1 MAAPG
6 LLSTRRFSAS
16 TRFRLQVQFARAWEA
31 LADTY
36 HIQAAEFVRRLRAQL
51 PMDEAL
57 DRFFREVGVP
67 SAMTDTVRARALIA
81 LAPLF
86 EEEENEESPEE
97 TRESGWSPLRP
108 DHLIGALRRRA
119 QYVEETNLECRL
131 AASIADEAVAATHV
145 RMALEIAEL
154 LAGEC
159 SPDESIMHYVRSF
172 NLPAIDA
179 QIIFRRAMA
188 TWAERDPLGLDRV
201 EPVTPMAPTMAICA
215 SGAQVDFAGRI
226 RLGLRAAIS

>member
-6 LLSTRRFSAS
+6 MISTRRFSAS
-16 TRFRLQVQFARAWEA
+16 TRLRLQVHFARAWEA

-36 HIQAAEFVRRLRAQL
+36 HLQATEFVRRLRIQL

-67 SAMTDTVRARALIA
+67 AAMTETVRARALIA
-81 LAPLF
+81 LAPLLED
-86 EEEENEESPEE
+86 EEAPEENPEP
-97 TRESGWSPLRP
+97 TWSPLRP
-108 DHLIGALRRRA
+108 DRLIGALRRRA
-119 QYVEETNLECRL
+119 RYVEETNLECRL

-145 RMALEIAEL
+145 GMALDIAEL
-154 LAGEC
+154 LADEC
-159 SPDESIMHYVRSF
+159 TPDESIMHYVRSF

-188 TWAERDPLGLDRV
+188 RWAERDPLGLDRV
-201 EPVTPMAPTMAICA
+201 EPVTPTVAICA
-215 SGAQVDFAGRI
+215 SGAQLDFSGRM
-226 RLGLRAAIS
+226 RLGLRAAIG

>member
-1 MAAPG
+1 LIP
-6 LLSTRRFSAS
+6 TRRFSQS
-16 TRFRLQVQFARAWEA
+16 NRFRLQVLFARAWEA

-36 HIQAAEFVRRLRAQL
+36 QHQAAEFVRRLRNHL
-51 PMDEAL
+51 PVEEAL

-67 SAMTDTVRARALIA
+67 DAMADTVRARALIA
-81 LAPLF
+81 LAPMA
-86 EEEENEESPEE
+86 EDEVGEPEP
-97 TRESGWSPLRP
+97 RSGGWSPLRP
-108 DHLIGALRRRA
+108 DQLIGAIRRRA

-154 LAGEC
+154 LAEEC
-159 SPDESIMHYVRSF
+159 TPNESIMHYVRSF

-188 TWAERDPLGLDRV
+188 RWAERDPLGLDRV
-201 EPVTPMAPTMAICA
+201 EPVTPSVAICA
-215 SGAQVDFAGRI
+215 SGAQVDFGGRV
-226 RLGLRAAIS
+226 RLGLRAIG

>member
-6 LLSTRRFSAS
+6 MISTRRFSAS
-16 TRFRLQVQFARAWEA
+16 TRLRLQVHFARAWEA

-36 HIQAAEFVRRLRAQL
+36 HLQATEFVRRLRVQL

-67 SAMTDTVRARALIA
+67 AAMTDTVRARALIA
-81 LAPLF
+81 LAPLVED
-86 EEEENEESPEE
+86 EETPEEN
-97 TRESGWSPLRP
+97 RVSGWSPLRP
-108 DHLIGALRRRA
+108 DQLIGAIRRRA
-119 QYVEETNLECRL
+119 QYVEVTNLECRL

-145 RMALEIAEL
+145 RAALDIAEV
-154 LAGEC
+154 LADEC
-159 SPDESIMHYVRSF
+159 TPDESIMHYVRSF

-188 TWAERDPLGLDRV
+188 CWAERDPLGLDRV
-201 EPVTPMAPTMAICA
+201 QPVTTTLTICA
-215 SGAQVDFAGRI
+215 SGAQLDFGSKV

>member
-6 LLSTRRFSAS
+6 MISTRRFSAP
-16 TRFRLQVQFARAWEA
+16 TRLRLQVHFARAWEA

-36 HIQAAEFVRRLRAQL
+36 HLQAAEFVRRLRAQL

-67 SAMTDTVRARALIA
+67 AAMSDTVRARALIT
-81 LAPLF
+81 LAPLLED
-86 EEEENEESPEE
+86 EEAPEENRAP
-97 TRESGWSPLRP
+97 GWSPLRP
-108 DHLIGALRRRA
+108 DQLIGAIRRRA

-145 RMALEIAEL
+145 RMALDIAEL
-154 LAGEC
+154 LADEC
-159 SPDESIMHYVRSF
+159 APDESIMHYVRTF
-172 NLPAIDA
+172 NLPSIDT

-188 TWAERDPLGLDRV
+188 RWAERDPLGLDRV
-201 EPVTPMAPTMAICA
+201 EPVTPTVTICA
-215 SGAQVDFAGRI
+215 RGAQLDFGGRV
-226 RLGLRAAIS
+226 RLGLRAAIG

>member
-6 LLSTRRFSAS
+6 MISTRRFAPS
-16 TRFRLQVQFARAWEA
+16 TRLRLQVQFARAWEA

-36 HIQAAEFVRRLRAQL
+36 HIQAAEFVRRLRTQL

-67 SAMTDTVRARALIA
+67 AAMTETVRARALMA
-81 LAPLF
+81 LAPLLED
-86 EEEENEESPEE
+86 EEEPAESPD
-97 TRESGWSPLRP
+97 SSWNPLRP
-108 DHLIGALRRRA
+108 DRLIGAIRRRA

-145 RMALEIAEL
+145 RMALDIAEL
-154 LAGEC
+154 LADEC
-159 SPDESIMHYVRSF
+159 TPDESIMHYVRSF

-188 TWAERDPLGLDRV
+188 SWAERDPLGLDRV
-201 EPVTPMAPTMAICA
+201 EPVSTPALAICA
-215 SGAQVDFAGRI
+215 SGAQLDFNGRL
-226 RLGLRAAIS
+226 RLGFRAAIG

>member
-1 MAAPG
+1 MAASSMI
-6 LLSTRRFSAS
+6 STRRFSPT
-16 TRFRLQVQFARAWEA
+16 TRLRLQVLFARAWES

-36 HIQAAEFVRRLRAQL
+36 QLQAAEFVRRLKSQL

-81 LAPLF
+81 LAPLV
-86 EEEENEESPEE
+86 EDAGEPEESPEE
-97 TRESGWSPLRP
+97 GWSPLRP
-108 DHLIGALRRRA
+108 DRLIGALRRRA

-145 RMALEIAEL
+145 RMALDVAEL
-154 LAGEC
+154 LADDC
-159 SPDESIMHYVRSF
+159 TPDEAIMHYVRSF

-179 QIIFRRAMA
+179 QIIFRRTMA
-188 TWAERDPLGLDRV
+188 RWAERDPLGLDRV
-201 EPVTPMAPTMAICA
+201 EPVTPTVAICA
-215 SGAQVDFAGRI
+215 SGAQLDFGGRL